1 MCFWT
6 TTAQVYLTR
15 GEVHHDKHE
24 EKIMGKVIIHATI
37 TLDGFMADTEGRIDW
52 MFDFGDSDLKVID
65 TFMQELGAVVGG
77 ANKTQTIEEGEIPYG
92 GMLKIPVYLMTHEA
106 HEPIEKD
113 GITHTFVVNDIKQA
127 VDAAKAA
134 AGGKNVSLLGGTI
147 SRQCLKLGLGAE
159 IQLHVVPVLLGD
171 GISLFAGLGERVN
184 LERIEAV
191 TTTNITDLR
200 FRVVK

>member
-1 MCFWT
+1 M
-6 TTAQVYLTR
+6 A
-15 GEVHHDKHE
+15 
-24 EKIMGKVIIHATI
+24 KVIIHATI
-37 TLDGFMADTEGRIDW
+37 TLDGFMADTKGSIDW
-52 MFDFGDSDLKVID
+52 MFDFGATDKTVIENFTQD
-65 TFMQELGAVVGG
+65 IGAVIGG
-77 ANKTQTIEEGEIPYG
+77 ANKTQTIEEGETPYSDT
-92 GMLKIPVYLMTHEA
+92 LKFPVYLMTHEA

-113 GITHTFVVNDIKQA
+113 GRIYTFVVNDIKQA

-134 AGGKNVSLLGGTI
+134 AGDKNVSLLGGTI
-147 SRQCLKLGLGAE
+147 ARQCLKLGLVDE
-159 IQLHVVPVLLGD
+159 IQLHVLPMLLGD